1 VATRIRLATTQKLVA
16 VARMN
21 DGSFWS
27 HTVEVIV
34 AIAACLE
41 GDEI

>member
-1 VATRIRLATTQKLVA
+1 
-16 VARMN
+16 MS
-21 DGSFWS
+21 DGSYWS